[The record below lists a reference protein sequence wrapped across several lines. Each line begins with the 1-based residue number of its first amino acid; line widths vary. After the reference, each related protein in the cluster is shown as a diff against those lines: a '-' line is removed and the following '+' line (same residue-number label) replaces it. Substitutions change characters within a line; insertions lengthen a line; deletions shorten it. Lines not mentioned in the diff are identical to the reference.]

1 MPSIRSGRGVGQG
14 YSRGITSIP
23 NCSICGRRHLGQCWG
38 PGAIP
43 RICYNCGGRGH
54 MSRDCPSQT
63 MSLVGSAGS
72 GTQSQS
78 SVGSSGR
85 GRGRGRGIGN
95 RDGNHPASVGMRGSG
110 AQVTQGQT
118 QARIYNMTREEAPTS
133 NDVISGTIL
142 LFDIEAY
149 VLIDPGSTHSYISS
163 ELASKILGKN
173 SPLGYNL
180 MVYLPVGGGVV
191 VNSVRKGSI
200 VRIGD
205 VNLPVDLVVMD
216 LKEFDV
222 ILGMDW
228 LAQHRAVVD
237 CYKKEVMIES
247 SGKPKVVFVG
257 DRQVVPVCV
266 ISAIEAR
273 RLMLE
278 GCEVYLAHVID
289 AEKVNPTLEEIPVV
303 RDFPE
308 VFPDNLPGLPPHRE
322 VDFTIETLPG
332 VAPISIAPY
341 RMAPVELQELKKQ
354 LEELLEKGFVRPST
368 SPWGAPVLFV
378 KKKDGSMRL
387 CVDYRQLNRVTV
399 KNKYPLPRIDDLLDQ
414 LKGATTFSK
423 IDLRSGYWQL
433 RIAEN
438 DILKTAFRTRYGHYE
453 FLVMPFGLTN
463 APAAFMALMN
473 RTFQEYLD
481 QFIIVFIDDILV
493 YSKNREE
500 HEQHLRIVLQILK
513 EKELYAKL
521 SKCEFWVNQVVFLG
535 HVISGDGVMPDPSK
549 VKAIMEWRVPKNATE
564 VRSFGK
570 RLTSTPILV
579 LSSGSGGYVV
589 YTDASKQ
596 GLGCVLMQ
604 NEKVISYASCQ
615 LRTHELNYPT
625 HDLELAAI
633 VHALKIWRHY
643 LYGEKFQIFTD
654 HKSLKYILTQKELN
668 LRQRRWIE
676 LLKDY
681 DCTIDFHPGK
691 ANVVANALSRKSSNT
706 LASLGSH
713 NQTLLLKMRSMNTKL
728 EVDQVAGLLA
738 ALQLKPD
745 FVDHIKE
752 ARTRDPFLLRM
763 RGKLKQGKKSN
774 FSVRADGVIVNGERI
789 GVTDADG
796 LRKKILQEAHNAP
809 YAMHLGTTKMYRNLK
824 PYYWWQTMKKDVAEF
839 VAKCITCQ
847 QVKAEHQAPAGKL
860 RPLSIPEWKWEKI
873 TMDFVVGLPR
883 TLRKHDAIWVIV
895 DRLTKSAHFLPIRL
909 GDSLDKLAELYVSEI
924 VRLHGVPVSI
934 VSDRDPRFTSRFW
947 GSLQGA
953 LGTKLHFS
961 TAFHPQTDGQSERT
975 IQTLEDMMR
984 ACIMEF
990 KGNWDDHL
998 PLLEFAY
1005 NNSFHSSI
1013 GMAPYEALYGRRC
1026 RSPVRWDVEGLRQL
1040 EGPELVQETMEK
1052 IQIVKKC
1059 LKATQDRQKS
1069 YVDKHRRE
1077 MEYEVGDKVFLKVSP
1092 WKGILRFGKQGKLS
1106 PRYIGPYEII
1116 ERIGPLAY
1124 QLALPAEL
1132 SQIHDVFHVSMLR
1145 RYRSD
1150 PSHVIRE
1157 PEVEISEELTYM
1169 EEPTEILDRS
1179 VTKLRNKEI
1188 PMVKVR
1194 WTH

>member
-1 MPSIRSGRGVGQG
+1 MNLISCTPENRLKYVVSLFVGNALIWWRSVKRGYEPGEITWAEFQREFDDKYRPKMYRDKKKMEFLNLVQGDNQTVAEYELRFAALAKYAPEAVVTPEDRCYRFEQGLRPEIKKGLAVRITNFKTLVELAVRMEEAVIEEKKKGEEKRKLAYTMGESNRSTKRGTGRSFSTGGGNFLRGGPAFRENSGPRSSGSTGFNRGSTERSSFTVPPVRVGRGAGQS
-14 YSRGITSIP
+14 YSRGSTFTP
-23 NCSICGRRHLGQCWG
+23 NCSTCGRRYLGQCWG
-38 PGAIP
+38 PDAIP
-43 RICYNCGGRGH
+43 RVCYNCGGRGH
-54 MSRDCPSQT
+54 ISRDCPSQT
-63 MSLVGSAGS
+63 PSLGGSASRGAA
-72 GTQSQS
+72 SQS

-85 GRGRGRGIGN
+85 GTERGRGRDRGRGTGNNNDQAIG
-95 RDGNHPASVGMRGSG
+95 GGMRGAG
-110 AQVTQGQT
+110 AQITQGQT
-118 QARIYNMTREEAPTS
+118 QARMYNMTREEAPAS
-133 NDVISGTIL
+133 NDVISG
-142 LFDIEAY
+142 E
-149 VLIDPGSTHSYISS
+149 
-163 ELASKILGKN
+163 N

-180 MVYLPVGGGVV
+180 MVYLPVGGSVV
-191 VNSVRKGSI
+191 VNSVRKGSL
-200 VRIGD
+200 VRIGN
-205 VNLPVDLVVMD
+205 VNLPVDLIVME

-247 SGKPKVVFVG
+247 SGESRVVFVG

-266 ISAIEAR
+266 ILALEAR

-278 GCEVYLAHVID
+278 GCEAYLAHVID
-289 AEKVNPTLEEIPVV
+289 SKKVNPTLEEIPVV

-308 VFPDNLPGLPPHRE
+308 VFPDELPGLPPHRE
-322 VDFTIETLPG
+322 VDFAIETLPG

-354 LEELLEKGFVRPST
+354 LEELLEKGFIQPST

-433 RIAEN
+433 RIAEK
-438 DILKTAFRTRYGHYE
+438 DIPKTAFRTRYGHYE

-473 RTFQEYLD
+473 RGFPWARDIWRFVEGFSIIAGPLTKLLRKGVAFQWT
-481 QFIIVFIDDILV
+481 
-493 YSKNREE
+493 
-500 HEQHLRIVLQILK
+500 EQCQ
-513 EKELYAKL
+513 
-521 SKCEFWVNQVVFLG
+521 
-535 HVISGDGVMPDPSK
+535 
-549 VKAIMEWRVPKNATE
+549 
-564 VRSFGK
+564 RSFDELKK
-570 RLTSTPILV
+570 RLTSTLILV
-579 LSSGSGGYVV
+579 LPSGSGGYVV

-604 NEKVISYASCQ
+604 NGKVIAYASRQ

-681 DCTIDFHPGK
+681 DCTIDYHPGK
-691 ANVVANALSRKSSNT
+691 ANVVADALSRKSSST
-706 LASLGSH
+706 LANLGSH
-713 NQTLLLKMRSMNTKL
+713 NQTLLLEMRSMNTAL
-728 EVDQVAGLLA
+728 EIDHVAGLLA

-745 FVDHIKE
+745 FVDQIKE
-752 ARTRDPFLLRM
+752 AQTRDPFLLRM
-763 RGKLKQGKKSN
+763 LERMKQGKKPN
-774 FSVRADGVIVNGERI
+774 FSIRADGVIVNGER
-789 GVTDADG
+789 VCVPDVDG
-796 LRKKILQEAHNAP
+796 LREQILQEAHNAP
-809 YAMHLGTTKMYRNLK
+809 YAMHPGTVKMYRNLR

-839 VAKCITCQ
+839 VAKCMTCQ

-883 TLRKHDAIWVIV
+883 TFRKHDAIWVIV
-895 DRLTKSAHFLPIRL
+895 DRLTKSAHFLPIRQ
-909 GDSLDKLAELYVSEI
+909 GDSLDKLAELYVAEI

-947 GSLQGA
+947 GSLQKA

-961 TAFHPQTDGQSERT
+961 TAFHPQTNGQSERT

-984 ACIMEF
+984 ACTMEF

-998 PLLEFAY
+998 PLMEFAY
-1005 NNSFHSSI
+1005 NIVFI
-1013 GMAPYEALYGRRC
+1013 PALVWLRTKPYTEG
-1026 RSPVRWDVEGLRQL
+1026 DVA
-1040 EGPELVQETMEK
+1040 VQ
-1052 IQIVKKC
+1052 
-1059 LKATQDRQKS
+1059 
-1069 YVDKHRRE
+1069 YV
-1077 MEYEVGDKVFLKVSP
+1077 
-1092 WKGILRFGKQGKLS
+1092 GILKD
-1106 PRYIGPYEII
+1106 Y
-1116 ERIGPLAY
+1116 
-1124 QLALPAEL
+1124 
-1132 SQIHDVFHVSMLR
+1132 D
-1145 RYRSD
+1145 
-1150 PSHVIRE
+1150 
-1157 PEVEISEELTYM
+1157 
-1169 EEPTEILDRS
+1169 
-1179 VTKLRNKEI
+1179 N
-1188 PMVKVR
+1188 
-1194 WTH
+1194 